1 MNDDEVEDRLRDALR
16 QFAGDAPPG
25 ASMLTTV
32 TTESA
37 RRGRRARLATFASG
51 AAALIAIGAAVPF
64 ALRGTAPDPDRA
76 APAAPATS
84 WSTPAAPAT
93 SWSTA
98 PSSSTPPA
106 EPKLVPSTV
115 PTSVVFPFTPPAT
128 DAGYGTPMVTLDA
141 GRPTVRQ
148 SLTTG
153 VSISLTAYEQQPPRP
168 TSKATSTQ
176 TLVKGQTATVY
187 EWSSPDDDPTSPR
200 RSLVWHPAPG
210 PWLRLD
216 ADPGVGPPLLTKY
229 AEAVQPGGVKAQ
241 TPFAFKLMPS
251 GWTVDNITP
260 TVVTFAPPGVGPD
273 STFVDKIAVQ
283 LDESPGVEPKIQGP
297 ETVAVDVS
305 GRRAWLSTMAEA
317 QFLQIPVEGGHSLL
331 LQVGPKAA
339 LPQELLL
346 RFAETITV
354 TPGAQVSKG

>member
-64 ALRGTAPDPDRA
+64 ALRGTAPDPDQA
-76 APAAPATS
+76 APAAPATTR
-84 WSTPAAPAT
+84 STAAP
-93 SWSTA
+93 SPSYSSA
-98 PSSSTPPA
+98 PTI
-106 EPKLVPSTV
+106 LVPSTV
-115 PTSVVFPFTPPAT
+115 PTTVVFPFTPPAT
-128 DAGYGTPMVTLDA
+128 DAGYGTPMVMLDA
-141 GRPTVRQ
+141 GRPTIVQ

-153 VSISLTAYEQQPPRP
+153 VSITLKAYDQQPPSP
-168 TSKATSTQ
+168 TSKATNTK

-187 EWSSPDDDPTSPR
+187 EWSWSDDNPTDPDTGTR
-200 RSLVWHPAPG
+200 LSLIWHPAASG

-216 ADPGVGPPLLTKY
+216 TDPDVGLPLLTKY
-229 AEAVQPGGVKAQ
+229 AESVEPGGLKAQ
-241 TPFAFKLMPS
+241 APFTFRLMPG

-260 TVVTFAPPGVGPD
+260 SVVTFAPPGVGPN
-273 STFVDKIAVQ
+273 SSFVDKIAVQ
-283 LDESPGVEPKIQGP
+283 LDESPGVEQKIQGP
-297 ETVAVDVS
+297 ETVAVRVGD
-305 GRRAWLSTMAEA
+305 RQAWLTTTQEA

-331 LQVGPKAA
+331 LQIDSKAA

-346 RFAETITV
+346 RFAETIRV
-354 TPGAQVSKG
+354 TAGAQVSQG